1 MHVLITANTAWNL
14 VNFRRGLIAAFLA
27 DGHRV
32 TVLAPP
38 DAQSPVLETMGCR
51 VIALQMDRKGLSP
64 LRDLGLLARL
74 TRHFRRERPDVV
86 LSYTIKNNIFGAFAA
101 RRLGI
106 AFLPNVTGL
115 GTAFLSGSWLQRL
128 VEALYRRAFR
138 AAPVVFFQNPD
149 DHDLFVA
156 RGLVRPGQGVLL
168 PGSGIDLAH
177 FAPAPMPPH
186 PEAATEGLTFLL
198 IARLLRDKGVVE
210 FTEAAR
216 QLRQSHPGLRFQ
228 LLGALDA
235 GNRSAIPATVVEGWQ
250 EAGILTHL
258 GHLEDV
264 RPAIMAADCVVLPS
278 YREGMPRAL
287 LEAAAMARPVIAT
300 DVPGCRDAVEDGVTG
315 FLCPARDAQ
324 ALRLACLKIAALSPE
339 DRTAMGRQGRAR
351 VARLHDQGLVIAAY
365 RTALAQV
372 AVDLA
377 KAGKATGDKATGS
390 SGTK

>member
-14 VNFRRGLIAAFLA
+14 VNFRRGLIAALLA

-38 DAQSPVLETMGCR
+38 DAQSPVLEGMGCR
-51 VIALQMDRKGLSP
+51 VIGLRMDRKGLSP

-101 RRLGI
+101 QRLGI

-115 GTAFLSGSWLQRL
+115 GTAFLSGSWLRRL

-149 DHDLFVA
+149 DRDLFIA
-156 RGLVRPGQGVLL
+156 RGLVRPGQARLL

-177 FAPAPMPPH
+177 FAPATAPAVPQ
-186 PEAATEGLTFLL
+186 PEPGLTFLL

-210 FTEAAR
+210 FAEAAR
-216 QLRQSHPGLRFQ
+216 QLRQTHPAFRFQ

-235 GNRSAIPATVVEGWQ
+235 DNRSAIPAALVKDWQ
-250 EAGILTHL
+250 EAGILTYL
-258 GHLEDV
+258 GTVADV

-315 FLCPARDAQ
+315 FLFPARDPE
-324 ALRLACLKIAALSPE
+324 ALRLACLKIAALSPQ
-339 DRTAMGRQGRAR
+339 DRATMGRQGRDR
-351 VARLHDQGLVIAAY
+351 VARLYDEALVIAAY
-365 RTALAQV
+365 RTALTQV
-372 AVDLA
+372 APPFLI
-377 KAGKATGDKATGS
+377 
-390 SGTK
+390 